1 MCVTLRRRKAEV
13 KERMIKLE
21 TTFRCA
27 CPETGCEAQLD
38 AANWE
43 TALAEGRLMSC
54 RNGKRKRQVVRELM
68 LAEYDEKGWLT
79 DLELLSRECR
89 EVG

>member
-1 MCVTLRRRKAEV
+1 
-13 KERMIKLE
+13 MIKLE
-21 TTFRCA
+21 GTFHCA
-27 CPETGCEAQLD
+27 CPEMGCAVQLD

-43 TALAEGRLMSC
+43 TALAEGRLIRG
-54 RNGKRKRQVVRELM
+54 RNGRHERYVVYELV

-89 EVG
+89 RIG